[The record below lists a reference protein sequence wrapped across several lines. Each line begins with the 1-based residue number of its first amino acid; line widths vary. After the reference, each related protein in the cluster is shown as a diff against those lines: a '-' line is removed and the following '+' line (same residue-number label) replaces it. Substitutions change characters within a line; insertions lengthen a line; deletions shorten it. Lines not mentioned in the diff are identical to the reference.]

1 MDEEYLLT
9 AKSEPLRRGAF
20 RVVSRDYTGK
30 LVVHDFLA
38 FEDARRY
45 ANDIASNWST
55 EAYVARV
62 FDDKFS
68 VIYEGRSVADF

>member
-1 MDEEYLLT
+1 MDEDYLMT
-9 AKSEPLRRGAF
+9 AKAEPLKRGSF
-20 RVVSRDYTGK
+20 RVVSRDYQGK
-30 LVVHDFLA
+30 FAIHDFMG

-45 ANDIASNWST
+45 ANDVASNWST
-55 EAYVARV
+55 EHFVARV